1 MIDMKRMDLTEITD
15 FLIGQDQDEL
25 AMTGCTAIIAP
36 NGAVCGVDVRGG
48 SPGTRDTDA
57 LNPLCNRKEVHG
69 IILSGGS
76 SFGLDAAGG
85 LMQLLEEKGIGRDVG
100 VTMVPNVCSA
110 ILFDLKC
117 GSHQVRPDAA
127 MGRMAGE
134 NAFVG
139 LPFQSGN
146 YGAGTGATI
155 GKSNGLQNA
164 MKGGIGAAAF
174 CHGNLFVAAVFA
186 VNCVGDI
193 VENGQIIAGA
203 RKENSLDFADSE
215 ALILSSHTS
224 EKDFFS
230 GNTIIGCI
238 MTNAAFTKPQ
248 AARLAAQGHNAI
260 ARTVYPAHSIYDGDT
275 IFALCSG
282 RVNASADSVGILA
295 AHAAQDAI
303 IDAIKSARTHGN
315 YLSFED
321 RSRKMQQKSDLKMQ
335 GIEAN

>member
-1 MIDMKRMDLTEITD
+1 MKQIALTEITD
-15 FLIGQDQDEL
+15 FLVGQAQDEL

-57 LNPLCNRKEVHG
+57 LHPLCNRKEVHG
-69 IILSGGS
+69 VILSGGS

-85 LMQLLEEKGIGRDVG
+85 LMQLLEEKAIGRDVG
-100 VTMVPNVCSA
+100 VTVVPNVCSA

-117 GSHQVRPDAA
+117 GDHLVRPDAQ
-127 MGRMAGE
+127 MGRRAGQ
-134 NAFVG
+134 NAFAG

-174 CHGNLFVAAVFA
+174 RHGGLYAAAVFA

-193 VENGQIIAGA
+193 VENGNIIAGA
-203 RKENSLDFADSE
+203 RKENSLRFADSE
-215 ALILSSHTS
+215 ALILNSCAN

-275 IFALCSG
+275 VFALCSG
-282 RVNASADSVGILA
+282 KVQASADSVGILA
-295 AHAAQDAI
+295 AHAAQAAI
-303 IDAIKSARTHGN
+303 IDAVKSARTYGY
-315 YLSFED
+315 YLSYED
-321 RSRKMQQKSDLKMQ
+321 RNRRIRQKSDLKMQ
-335 GIEAN
+335 GIGAN

>member
-1 MIDMKRMDLTEITD
+1 MEQISITRFPD
-15 FLIGQDQDEL
+15 FLIGQAQDIT

-36 NGAVCGVDVRGG
+36 KGAVCGVNVRGG

-57 LNPLCNRKEVHG
+57 LNPLCNRKEVHAVL
-69 IILSGGS
+69 LSGGS

-85 LMQLLEEKGIGRDVG
+85 LMRLLEEKQIGRDVG
-100 VTMVPNVCSA
+100 VTVVPNICSA

-117 GSHQVRPDAA
+117 GDFRVRPDEA
-127 MGRMAGE
+127 MGRAAGE
-134 NAFVG
+134 NAFLS

-155 GKSNGLQNA
+155 GKSNGLENA

-174 CHGNLFVAAVFA
+174 RHKDLIVSAVFA

-193 VENGQIIAGA
+193 VENGKIIAGA
-203 RKENSLDFADSE
+203 RERGSLSFADSE
-215 ALILSSHTS
+215 TLILNAYDK

-230 GNTIIGCI
+230 SNTVIGCI
-238 MTNAAFTKPQ
+238 MTNAAFTKSQ

-260 ARTVYPAHSIYDGDT
+260 AKTVHPAHSIYDGDT

-282 RVNASADSVGILA
+282 KVPTSPDSVGILA
-295 AHAAQDAI
+295 VHAAQAAILDAV
-303 IDAIKSARTHGN
+303 KSAKSYGD
-315 YLSFED
+315 YLSYRE
-321 RSRKMQQKSDLKMQ
+321 RLGKSN
-335 GIEAN
+335 GEC